1 MKRFIG
7 GLFENRPVIEPETKA
22 RLRAVILQTYEEMLG
37 RKRLYPDKKTTD
49 ILVEFLEGYE
59 KKDPQAAEARE
70 PSRLLRKRDES

>member
-1 MKRFIG
+1 
-7 GLFENRPVIEPETKA
+7 
-22 RLRAVILQTYEEMLG
+22 MLG

-59 KKDPQAAEARE
+59 KTDPQAAEARE